1 MKIKSINVTSFGKF
15 KNYQLNFS
23 DGFNLIYGEN
33 ENGKTTLMDFIR
45 MMFYGSKNANKAGYI
60 NPRKRYAPWDSS
72 AMSGSI
78 DFEHEGKNYRLERQF
93 RGRNSSDKITLLDLD
108 NGTLTDISGEVAPGE
123 SFFGLTLS
131 AFEKSVFI
139 DNNVTFH
146 DTEGSGEINSR
157 LANIESSGD
166 ETVSSADVIKRV
178 QDAMYELRSATNR
191 GGKIIKDEQ
200 SLQLLEDEL
209 AEARRIDRLRAQKA
223 EQIADKELAIA
234 EIFKIKSDIFNEI
247 KRSEQDTKYLRLKQF
262 VETAN
267 EYEACEKRLL
277 LSDGSVADKIYCD
290 TLRNKITELKI
301 KQTSLDNKRQESD
314 RLLEEIALLE
324 KSAGGDTEKLLAD
337 SQSRKEQLNNKLLE
351 NQELLNKIHTRK
363 LEIETQLT
371 TKKRTPNIPLII
383 IGALLTVVF
392 LVVSFIVGLYLL
404 PFAAVGIILLALGLF
419 SKTNPD
425 YVPLNEE
432 LDQLKQ
438 SLATA
443 EKNKESITQ
452 SLETANEQHNLL
464 LVSKN
469 TDQNLIVSKRE
480 YATRIMTEVSRLQL
494 ETNDMLCDILA
505 FCARLKPAT
514 DVTAA
519 AALLDETENDI
530 VLLENLRTKA
540 EYAAKGT
547 GCHNLTEATEHLAI
561 LEKTHS
567 GTGAQDTEQLKLRLD
582 EITKEHAKLNQDL
595 ATLKAEAATEYANIK
610 SPSQIENE
618 IAELKKKIGEK
629 EDYHEILSLAAAALN
644 DADAVRRRSFSSV
657 LDGRAL
663 QIFKEITA
671 QKYDS
676 LMVSKDFDISVSGVD
691 SLGTQSLAGL
701 SRGANDQAYFALRLA
716 LAEII
721 GKESGGLPLLLDD
734 VFSQYDDKRQET
746 AFNFLKTYSK
756 DNQLLFFTCH
766 NNCKEAANKL
776 GAKVISL

>member
-123 SFFGLTLS
+123 SFLGLTLS

-146 DTEGSGEINSR
+146 DAEGSGEINSR

-178 QDAMYELRSATNR
+178 TDAMYELRSATNR

-200 SLQLLEDEL
+200 SLQMLEDEL
-209 AEARRIDRLRAQKA
+209 AEARRIDRLRNEKA
-223 EQIADKELAIA
+223 E
-234 EIFKIKSDIFNEI
+234 KIKYQELRLIGLGRIKADLFNQL
-247 KRSEQDTKYLRLKQF
+247 KQSEQNNKYEKLKQF
-262 VETAN
+262 VTAAT
-267 EYEACEKRLL
+267 EYEECENSLRFRDGSLVDKEFCEKLRQMLTDFKIADSA
-277 LSDGSVADKIYCD
+277 LSD
-290 TLRNKITELKI
+290 
-301 KQTSLDNKRQESD
+301 KRAEAD
-314 RLLEEIALLE
+314 RLLEDIALLE
-324 KSAGGDTEKLLAD
+324 KSAGADADKLIAESLD
-337 SQSRKEQLNNKLLE
+337 KKMQLNDSLSKNS
-351 NQELLNKIHTRK
+351 ELLNKITARK
-363 LEIETQLT
+363 LEIEAQLNS
-371 TKKRTPNIPLII
+371 KKRTPNIALII
-383 IGALLTVVF
+383 IGALLSLGAVAAAF
-392 LVVSFIVGLYLL
+392 AVGFYLL

-419 SKTNPD
+419 SKSGVDST
-425 YVPLNEE
+425 PLNEE
-432 LDQLKQ
+432 LKHLAKQQKEAESNAENIKQ
-438 SLATA
+438 SLEAVT
-443 EKNKESITQ
+443 
-452 SLETANEQHNLL
+452 EQHNLL
-464 LVSKN
+464 LINRN
-469 TDQNLIVSKRE
+469 TDQNLVASKRE
-480 YATRIMTEVSRLQL
+480 EGAKKMAEVSALQL
-494 ETNDMLCDILA
+494 KVTDLRCTILE
-505 FCARLKPAT
+505 FCARLAKVA
-514 DVTAA
+514 DILDAEELVTN
-519 AALLDETENDI
+519 TENGLI
-530 VLLENLRTKA
+530 KLEQLRTKA
-540 EYAAKGT
+540 EYFAKGT
-547 GCHNLTEATEHLAI
+547 LCHNLKEATEHLAA
-561 LEKTHS
+561 LERTHS
-567 GTGAQDTEQLKLRLD
+567 ETQLQNTDVIKERLD
-582 EITKEHAKLNQDL
+582 EATQDYAKL
-595 ATLKAEAATEYANIK
+595 AEEIAALKAEAATEYANIK

-618 IAELKKKIGEK
+618 VTELKKKIGEK

-701 SRGANDQAYFALRLA
+701 SRGACDQAYFALRLA

-746 AFNFLKTYSK
+746 AFSFLKSYSK

-776 GAKVISL
+776 GATVISL